1 LRIFIAALLDDD
13 TRRHI
18 SDYMTSIKDRI
29 SGVKWERQE
38 KLHITLKFLGE
49 IEQSKLPD
57 ICNVVDSA
65 CADMAKIGIAV
76 SHFEA
81 FPNLSRPRVL
91 YTRFDESEHI
101 NKLQQSIDSGLTDYG
116 FPAEIRK
123 FIPHV
128 TIGRV
133 NSIYRLQPPVP
144 LVQRKECCIDSI
156 AVVQSVLD
164 NRGSRYKN
172 LEVYKLY

>member
-1 LRIFIAALLDDD
+1 MRIFIAALLDDD

-18 SDYMTSIKDRI
+18 SDYISSIKGRI

-57 ICNVVDSA
+57 ICNVVDFA
-65 CADMAKIGIAV
+65 CGNMAKIEMAV
-76 SHFEA
+76 SHFGA

-91 YTRFDESEHI
+91 YTGFDDSEQI
-101 NKLQQSIDSGLTDYG
+101 NGLQQSIDSRLTDYG
-116 FPAEIRK
+116 FAPESRK

-133 NSIYRLQPPVP
+133 NSRYRLQPPVP
-144 LVQRKECCIDSI
+144 LVRRKECRIDSI

-164 NRGSRYKN
+164 SHGSRYKN

>member
-1 LRIFIAALLDDD
+1 MRIFIAALLDDD

-18 SDYMTSIKDRI
+18 SDYITSMEGRI

-49 IEQSKLPD
+49 IEQSKLPG
-57 ICNVVDSA
+57 IYNVVDSA
-65 CADMAKIGIAV
+65 CADMAKIDMAV
-76 SHFEA
+76 SHFGA

-91 YTRFDESEHI
+91 YTGFDESEQI
-101 NKLQQSIDSGLTDYG
+101 NKLQQSIDSGLTDCG
-116 FPAEIRK
+116 FAPESRK

-144 LVQRKECCIDSI
+144 LVRRKECRIDSI
-156 AVVQSVLD
+156 AVVQSLPD